1 MILFAL
7 SNVFDA
13 WALFSYDFANAAI
26 MSSLKLG
33 LTVVGFLVV
42 HFTARAF
49 SARVVA
55 KKMVSNVFADKSLAG
70 EHREGRILAGSIKK
84 AFLKNTQP
92 LRSIFR
98 PMPVGWSMRSKRT
111 LVQVAADA
119 CDFIQTMNDR
129 YTKPSGIKSPAA
141 EPPVN
146 PLQGEDAVSD
156 ADLAASVEPLSAVKS
171 ETN

>member
-1 MILFAL
+1 
-7 SNVFDA
+7 
-13 WALFSYDFANAAI
+13 
-26 MSSLKLG
+26 
-33 LTVVGFLVV
+33 
-42 HFTARAF
+42 
-49 SARVVA
+49 
-55 KKMVSNVFADKSLAG
+55 
-70 EHREGRILAGSIKK
+70 
-84 AFLKNTQP
+84 
-92 LRSIFR
+92 
-98 PMPVGWSMRSKRT
+98 MRSKRT